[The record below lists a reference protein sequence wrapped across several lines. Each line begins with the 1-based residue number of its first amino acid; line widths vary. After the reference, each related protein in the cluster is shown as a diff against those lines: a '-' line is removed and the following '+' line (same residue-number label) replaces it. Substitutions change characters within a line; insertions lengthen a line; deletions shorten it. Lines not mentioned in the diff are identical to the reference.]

1 MFGITDI
8 YQYLLGVI
16 VIILLPGPNSLYCLS
31 IATAYGVK
39 SGYQTV
45 AGILLGDTILIV
57 LTVIGAGTL
66 LKMYPTVF
74 VALKMI
80 GGGYLAYLGIKML
93 MGAYKTAIAKPN
105 LIHNNEIKESNTQL
119 THTQTGIQKNP
130 KTFKKFPYFY
140 RSLALS
146 LTNPKAILFFL
157 SFFIAFVNPQYPY
170 PLLTFTALGI
180 ILQIVSFL
188 YLSILVL
195 FGAKLVQK
203 LSGKRL
209 IESGALAVV
218 GVLFI
223 GFAVN
228 LWRASL

>member
-31 IATAYGVK
+31 VASANGVRA
-39 SGYQTV
+39 GYQAV
-45 AGILLGDTILIV
+45 WGIILGDGILMV
-57 LTVIGAGTL
+57 LAVVGVGAL
-66 LKMYPTVF
+66 LKLYPTLF

-80 GGGYLAYLGIKML
+80 GGLYLAYIAIKML
-93 MGAYKTAIAKPN
+93 MGAYKTAIA
-105 LIHNNEIKESNTQL
+105 
-119 THTQTGIQKNP
+119 NP
-130 KTFKKFPYFY
+130 KNNIANEHNAKTQNPTQISQNTIPNPKKFPYFY
-140 RSLALS
+140 RSLTLS

-157 SFFIAFVNPQYPY
+157 SFFIAFVDPNYPNPA
-170 PLLTFTALGI
+170 LSFTILGT
-180 ILQIVSFL
+180 ILQLVSFL

-195 FGAKLVQK
+195 FGANLVKK
-203 LSGKRL
+203 LSGKKWL
-209 IESGALAVV
+209 EVGALSVV
-218 GVLFI
+218 GVLFL